1 MVVFWPNGT
10 RNDDESVKINYDK
23 RVSEEF
29 EITWACNSIRWANKT
44 QDILVI
50 YTTRFIDDQIISGYK
65 HCLLFKIGTTV
76 IYKNI
81 TCMYISV
88 KMFLQTTNNKNYKVP
103 LKNHKSSVNK
113 ILKIH
118 FQHYNDWTVKKCF
131 IILCNGLTKYM

>member
-1 MVVFWPNGT
+1 MVGFWPNGS
-10 RNDDESVKINYDK
+10 RNDDESVKIK
-23 RVSEEF
+23 LIMTKEF
-29 EITWACNSIRWANKT
+29 QKSLIEITWACNSIRWANKT
-44 QDILVI
+44 QDILLI

-65 HCLLFKIGTTV
+65 HGLLFKIGTTV

-118 FQHYNDWTVKKCF
+118 FQHYNDWTVKKMF
-131 IILCNGLTKYM
+131 HNIM